1 MSMPRPVDDHE
12 PTPQEL
18 AWFETLP
25 EKFMI
30 IINKDRKYSGEKK
43 LINETSLQLIN
54 LDNQNDKPIIHI
66 GVIYKLVQDEGAT
79 IIEQS
84 GGKKK
89 SRKSRRSRKSRK
101 SKKSRKSRKSRK

>member
-30 IINKDRKYSGEKK
+30 IINKDRKFYKNQK
-43 LINETSLQLIN
+43 LI
-54 LDNQNDKPIIHI
+54 
-66 GVIYKLVQDEGAT
+66 
-79 IIEQS
+79 
-84 GGKKK
+84 
-89 SRKSRRSRKSRK
+89 
-101 SKKSRKSRKSRK
+101 